1 MVSLVYLQCKLRLIN
16 VLKVFQHGN
25 SIKKFCVLTDNFMEY
40 LLKIYIIVI
49 NYSFIFCIIIEN
61 VLYKTT
67 CYLIACYI

>member
-1 MVSLVYLQCKLRLIN
+1 METL
-16 VLKVFQHGN
+16 LKNFVF
-25 SIKKFCVLTDNFMEY
+25 VTDNFMEY